1 MPEQAM
7 EMTGADQSCLRNKVQ
22 PQRDREMAELVLLS
36 GEHSHQIKGSIIIV

>member
-7 EMTGADQSCLRNKVQ
+7 EMTVGGQSCLRNKVQ

-36 GEHSHQIKGSIIIV
+36 GEHSHQIKGSIIID